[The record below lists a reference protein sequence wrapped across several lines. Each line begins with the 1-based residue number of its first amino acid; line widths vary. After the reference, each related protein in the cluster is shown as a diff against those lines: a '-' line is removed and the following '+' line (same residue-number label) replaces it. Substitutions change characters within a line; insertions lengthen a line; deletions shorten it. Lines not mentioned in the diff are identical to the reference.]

1 MLCEDELSSIFECLK
16 SQKQMFSA
24 QKVQYQKEKIIEQT
38 FFQGKVSII
47 NAFRVKYD
55 YLAVLYYDSMALYN
69 LKKGI

>member
-1 MLCEDELSSIFECLK
+1 
-16 SQKQMFSA
+16 MFSA